1 MHMHPSRALHHL
13 FAVTSVAIAV
23 FGATGATAG
32 TAQPSMKDARVC
44 TRPAPGSPVPEP
56 RDLRSS
62 GGVLNVEL
70 ALRDYRGSDG
80 RLKYCYLLPD
90 GSEAP
95 TLRVRPGDLLIVRL
109 SNHLADP
116 GAPPPPRRPPAT
128 GAHDEM
134 CTSGAMEPT
143 ATNLHFHGL
152 ALPPVCH
159 QDEVMKTSIPSGGS
173 FEYRF
178 RVPSDQPPGLYWYH
192 PHIHGF
198 SMRAVLAGAS
208 GALVVEGLERAIPEV
223 AGLPER
229 VLVVRDQYL
238 MNPDAPPSPSEPV
251 TPQILLD
258 PDGDTI
264 NTHTGY
270 GKPAKDLSLNFVPV
284 PYPDYPPA
292 VLGLRPGERQLW
304 RVVNASAITYL
315 HLAVLFGATA
325 QRLGVVAIDGV
336 PISVSGPDAPHVE
349 WVEHIGIPPGGRA
362 EFIVTAPPA
371 GVPASLITRSVDTG
385 ASGDN
390 DPNRILATL
399 VAAADAPEPRSA
411 LDAHPQPAPQRAGE
425 WLGNLEPVRVRKLY
439 FSEVHSDP
447 ADPRSPITYFI
458 TEQGKD
464 PRPFDPAA
472 AEPDII
478 VRQGDVEDWVIENRT
493 TELHAFHIH
502 QIHFLLLDWF
512 GLPVREPFLRD
523 TVNVPF
529 YDPQMGRFPS
539 VRVRMDFRDPNT
551 VGTFLYH
558 CHVLEHE
565 DGGMMGV
572 IRVEPRSVAHSPS
585 GDQRSGSAPSA
596 P

>member
-1 MHMHPSRALHHL
+1 MRMLPPLVRFRLSAVACVAVLALAAACAAASTAHIQAKAARICPRPS
-13 FAVTSVAIAV
+13 
-23 FGATGATAG
+23 
-32 TAQPSMKDARVC
+32 
-44 TRPAPGSPVPEP
+44 PGSAVPEP
-56 RDLRSS
+56 RDVRSRN
-62 GGVLNVEL
+62 GVLTL
-70 ALRDYRGSDG
+70 ALELRDSRAADG
-80 RLKYCYLLPD
+80 TLRYCYLLPD

-109 SNHLADP
+109 SNALADP
-116 GAPPPPRRPPAT
+116 GSPPPARRTRAA
-128 GAHDEM
+128 GKQEDM
-134 CTSGAMEPT
+134 CTSGAMAPT

-152 ALPPVCH
+152 AVPPICH
-159 QDEVMKTSIPSGGS
+159 QDEVMKTSIPSKAS

-178 RVPSDQPPGLYWYH
+178 RVPKDQPPGLYWYH

-208 GALVVEGLERAIPEV
+208 GALVVEGLERATPEV

-229 VLVVRDQYL
+229 VLVMRDQYL
-238 MNPDAPPSPSEPV
+238 MNPDAPPSPTEPV

-270 GKPAKDLSLNFVPV
+270 GKPAKDLSVNFVPV

-292 VLGLRPGERQLW
+292 VITLRPGERQLW
-304 RVVNASAITYL
+304 RVLNASAITYL

-325 QRLGVVAIDGV
+325 QPLGLVAIDGV
-336 PISVSGPDAPHVE
+336 PINVSGKDAPHVE
-349 WVEHIGIPPGGRA
+349 WVDHIGVPPGGRA
-362 EFIVTAPPA
+362 EFIITAPPA
-371 GVPASLITRSVDTG
+371 SVPASLITRSVDTG

-399 VAAADAPEPRSA
+399 TTRADAPEPRSS
-411 LDAHPQPAPQRAGE
+411 LDAHPPPGPERTGE
-425 WLGNLEPVRVRKLY
+425 WLGNLEPVRVRKLF
-439 FSEVHSDP
+439 FSELHANP
-447 ADPRSPITYFI
+447 ADPQSPITYFI
-458 TEQGKD
+458 TEQGKE
-464 PRPFDPAA
+464 PKPFDPAA
-472 AEPDII
+472 SEPDIV

-572 IRVEPRSVAHSPS
+572 IRVEPRPGAQNPS
-585 GDQRSGSAPSA
+585 GEQTPAATQAGP
-596 P
+596 

>member
-1 MHMHPSRALHHL
+1 MRMLAPQFRYRLSAALCV
-13 FAVTSVAIAV
+13 AVLALA
-23 FGATGATAG
+23 ATGAAAG
-32 TAQPSMKDARVC
+32 TAHIQANGARAC
-44 TRPAPGSPVPEP
+44 PRPGPGSAVPEP
-56 RDLRSS
+56 RDVRSRN
-62 GGVLNVEL
+62 GVLTL
-70 ALRDYRGSDG
+70 ALTLRDSRAADG
-80 RLKYCYLLPD
+80 TLRYCYVLPD

-95 TLRVRPGDLLIVRL
+95 TLRVHPGDLLIVRL
-109 SNHLADP
+109 RNDLADP
-116 GAPPPPRRPPAT
+116 GSPPPARQRRAART
-128 GAHDEM
+128 QEEM
-134 CTSGAMEPT
+134 CTSGTMAPT

-152 ALPPVCH
+152 AVPPICH
-159 QDEVMKTSIPSGGS
+159 QDEVLKTSIPSRAS

-178 RVPSDQPPGLYWYH
+178 RVPPGQAPGLYWYH

-238 MNPDAPPSPSEPV
+238 MNPDAPPSPTEPV

-270 GKPAKDLSLNFVPV
+270 GKPAKDLSINFVPV

-292 VLGLRPGERQLW
+292 VITLRPGERQLW
-304 RVVNASAITYL
+304 RVLNASAITYL
-315 HLAVLFGATA
+315 HLAVVSGATA
-325 QRLGVVAIDGV
+325 QPLGVVAIDGV
-336 PISVSGPDAPHVE
+336 PINVSGKDAPHVD
-349 WVEHIGIPPGGRA
+349 WVDHIGIPPGGRA
-362 EFIVTAPPA
+362 EFIITAPPA

-390 DPNRILATL
+390 DPNRTLATL
-399 VAAADAPEPRSA
+399 IATAAAPEPRSA
-411 LDAHPQPAPQRAGE
+411 LDGHPPPAPEPTGE
-425 WLGNLEPVRVRKLY
+425 WLGNLQPVRVRKLF
-439 FSEVHSDP
+439 FSEMHADP

-464 PRPFDPAA
+464 PKPFDPAA
-472 AEPDII
+472 SEPDIV
-478 VRQGDVEDWVIENRT
+478 VRQGDIEDWVIENRT

-529 YDPQMGRFPS
+529 YDPQMGKFPS

-572 IRVEPRSVAHSPS
+572 IRVEPRPGAQNPS
-585 GDQRSGSAPSA
+585 GEQRPASARDA